1 MVESS
6 QIKQAFGQVSVI
18 GLGLIGGSI
27 AAGIKQQGLASSVCA
42 WDPNGANLT
51 LGHDLGVIDSIAE
64 DIHHATAQ
72 ADLIILAVPVQSME
86 QVLAAIEL
94 KGQIITDVGS
104 VKGVVV
110 EAARRVFGE
119 LPENFIPGHPIAG
132 SEKHGVV
139 AADPNLFRQHKVILT
154 PEETSNPEA
163 IKRVEELWR
172 GLGADIVT
180 MSVSHHDDVL
190 AQTSHLPHLLAYALV
205 DTLSAGGDS
214 LEVFQYAAGGF
225 RDFSRI
231 AASDPTM
238 WRDIFLAN
246 KEPLVQVLDQYQ
258 LKLET
263 LKQLIESGDADQ
275 IKDLL
280 GRAKVARDHFSNLQA
295 EAFNHQAEALNNNQA
310 EALNNRLDKKSPD
323 KKYPDPK

>member
-1 MVESS
+1 MVESP
-6 QIKQAFGQVSVI
+6 QIKQEFRQVSVI

-42 WDPNGANLT
+42 WDENAANLA
-51 LGHDLGVIDSIAE
+51 LGHDLGIIDSIAA
-64 DIHHATAQ
+64 DIHEATAQ

-86 QVLAAIEL
+86 QVLRDIDL
-94 KGQIITDVGS
+94 KDQVITDVGS
-104 VKGVVV
+104 VKGIAV
-110 EAARRVFGE
+110 EAARRVFGK

-132 SEKHGVV
+132 SEKQGVV

-154 PEETSNPEA
+154 PEEASNPAA
-163 IKRVEELWR
+163 IARVEKLWR
-172 GLGADIVT
+172 SLGADVVR

-214 LEVFQYAAGGF
+214 LEVFEYAAGGF

-238 WRDIFLAN
+238 WSDIFQAN
-246 KEPLVQVLDQYQ
+246 KEPLVQVLDQYL

-263 LKQLIESGDADQ
+263 LKQLIESGEADQ

-280 GRAKVARDHFSNLQA
+280 SRAKVARDHFSNIQA
-295 EAFNHQAEALNNNQA
+295 IA
-310 EALNNRLDKKSPD
+310 RKKNGPV
-323 KKYPDPK
+323 

>member
-1 MVESS
+1 MVESP
-6 QIKQAFGQVSVI
+6 QMKQDVRRVSVI

-42 WDPNGANLT
+42 WDPNAASLA
-51 LGHDLGVIDSIAE
+51 LGHDLGIIDSIAA
-64 DIHHATAQ
+64 DINEATAQ
-72 ADLIILAVPVQSME
+72 SDLIVLAVPVQSME
-86 QVLAAIEL
+86 QVLRDIDL
-94 KGQIITDVGS
+94 KDQVITDVGS
-104 VKGVVV
+104 VKGIAV

-132 SEKHGVV
+132 SEKQGVV

-154 PEETSNPEA
+154 PGEASNPAA
-163 IKRVEELWR
+163 IARVEKLWN
-172 GLGADIVT
+172 GLGAEVVR

-214 LEVFQYAAGGF
+214 LEVFEYAAGGF

-238 WRDIFLAN
+238 WSDIFEAN
-246 KEPLVQVLDQYQ
+246 KEPLVQVLDQYL

-263 LKQLIESGDADQ
+263 LKQLIESGEADQ
-275 IKDLL
+275 IKDVLS
-280 GRAKVARDHFSNLQA
+280 RAKVARDHFSNIQA
-295 EAFNHQAEALNNNQA
+295 IA
-310 EALNNRLDKKSPD
+310 RSKSGPSKK
-323 KKYPDPK
+323 

>member
-1 MVESS
+1 MVESP
-6 QIKQAFGQVSVI
+6 QMKQEFGQVSVI

-42 WDPNGANLT
+42 WDANAASLA
-51 LGHDLGVIDSIAE
+51 LGYDLGVIDSIAA
-64 DIHHATAQ
+64 DIHEATAQ

-86 QVLAAIEL
+86 QVLRNVDL
-94 KGQIITDVGS
+94 KDQVITDVGS
-104 VKGVVV
+104 VKGIAV
-110 EAARRVFGE
+110 EAARRVFGK

-132 SEKHGVV
+132 SEKQGVV

-154 PEETSNPEA
+154 PEEASNPAA
-163 IKRVEELWR
+163 IARVEKLWR
-172 GLGADIVT
+172 GLGADVVR

-214 LEVFQYAAGGF
+214 LEVFEYAAGGF

-238 WRDIFLAN
+238 WSDIFQAN
-246 KEPLVQVLDQYQ
+246 KEPLVQALDQYL

-263 LKQLIESGDADQ
+263 LKQLIESGEADQ

-280 GRAKVARDHFSNLQA
+280 SRAKVARDHFSDIQVID
-295 EAFNHQAEALNNNQA
+295 
-310 EALNNRLDKKSPD
+310 RSKRGPD
-323 KKYPDPK
+323 KK

>member
-1 MVESS
+1 MVESA
-6 QIKQAFGQVSVI
+6 QIKQEFRQVSVI

-42 WDPNGANLT
+42 WDENAANLA
-51 LGHDLGVIDSIAE
+51 LGHDLGIIDSIAA
-64 DIHHATAQ
+64 DIHEATAQ

-86 QVLAAIEL
+86 QVLRDIDL
-94 KGQIITDVGS
+94 KDQVITDVGS
-104 VKGVVV
+104 VKGIAV
-110 EAARRVFGE
+110 EAARRVFGK

-132 SEKHGVV
+132 SEKQGVV

-154 PEETSNPEA
+154 PEEASNPAA
-163 IKRVEELWR
+163 IARVEKLWR
-172 GLGADIVT
+172 SLGADVVR

-214 LEVFQYAAGGF
+214 LEVFEYAAGGF

-238 WRDIFLAN
+238 WSDIFQAN
-246 KEPLVQVLDQYQ
+246 KEPLVQVLDQYL

-263 LKQLIESGDADQ
+263 LKQLIESGEADQ

-280 GRAKVARDHFSNLQA
+280 SRAKVARDHFSNIQA
-295 EAFNHQAEALNNNQA
+295 IA
-310 EALNNRLDKKSPD
+310 RKKNGPV
-323 KKYPDPK
+323 

>member
-1 MVESS
+1 MVESA
-6 QIKQAFGQVSVI
+6 QIKQEFRQVSVI

-42 WDPNGANLT
+42 WDENAANLA
-51 LGHDLGVIDSIAE
+51 LGHDLGIIDSIAA
-64 DIHHATAQ
+64 DIHEATAQ

-86 QVLAAIEL
+86 QVLYDIDL
-94 KGQIITDVGS
+94 KDQVITDVGS
-104 VKGVVV
+104 VKGIAV
-110 EAARRVFGE
+110 EAARRVFGK

-132 SEKHGVV
+132 SEKQGVV

-154 PEETSNPEA
+154 PEEASNPAA
-163 IKRVEELWR
+163 IARVEKLWHS
-172 GLGADIVT
+172 LGADVVR

-214 LEVFQYAAGGF
+214 LEVFEYAAGGF

-238 WRDIFLAN
+238 WSDIFQAN
-246 KEPLVQVLDQYQ
+246 KEPLVQVLDQYL

-263 LKQLIESGDADQ
+263 LKQLIESGEADQ
-275 IKDLL
+275 IKVLL
-280 GRAKVARDHFSNLQA
+280 SRAKVARDHFSNIQA
-295 EAFNHQAEALNNNQA
+295 IA
-310 EALNNRLDKKSPD
+310 RKKNGPV
-323 KKYPDPK
+323 

>member
-1 MVESS
+1 MVESP
-6 QIKQAFGQVSVI
+6 QIKQEFRQVSVI
-18 GLGLIGGSI
+18 GLGRIGGSI

-42 WDPNGANLT
+42 WDENAANLA
-51 LGHDLGVIDSIAE
+51 LGHDLGIIDSIAA
-64 DIHHATAQ
+64 DIHEATAQ

-86 QVLAAIEL
+86 QVLRDIDL
-94 KGQIITDVGS
+94 KDQVITDVGS
-104 VKGVVV
+104 VKGIAV
-110 EAARRVFGE
+110 EAARRVFGK

-132 SEKHGVV
+132 SEKQGVV

-154 PEETSNPEA
+154 PEEASNPAA
-163 IKRVEELWR
+163 IARVEKLWR
-172 GLGADIVT
+172 SLGADVVR

-214 LEVFQYAAGGF
+214 LEVFEYAAGGF

-238 WRDIFLAN
+238 WSDIFQAN
-246 KEPLVQVLDQYQ
+246 KEPLVQVLDQYL

-263 LKQLIESGDADQ
+263 LKQLIESGEADQ

-280 GRAKVARDHFSNLQA
+280 SRAKVARDHFSNIQA
-295 EAFNHQAEALNNNQA
+295 IA
-310 EALNNRLDKKSPD
+310 RKKNGPV
-323 KKYPDPK
+323 

>member
-1 MVESS
+1 MVESP
-6 QIKQAFGQVSVI
+6 QMKQEFGQVSVI

-42 WDPNGANLT
+42 WDANAASLA
-51 LGHDLGVIDSIAE
+51 LGYDLGVIDSIAA
-64 DIHHATAQ
+64 DIHEATAQ

-86 QVLAAIEL
+86 QVLRNVDL
-94 KGQIITDVGS
+94 KDQVITDVGS
-104 VKGVVV
+104 VKGIAV
-110 EAARRVFGE
+110 EAARRVFGK

-132 SEKHGVV
+132 SEKQGVV

-154 PEETSNPEA
+154 PEEASNPAA
-163 IKRVEELWR
+163 IARVEKLWR
-172 GLGADIVT
+172 GLGADVVR

-214 LEVFQYAAGGF
+214 LEVFEYAAGGF

-238 WRDIFLAN
+238 WSDIFQAN
-246 KEPLVQVLDQYQ
+246 KEPLVQALDQYL

-263 LKQLIESGDADQ
+263 LKQLIESGEADQ

-280 GRAKVARDHFSNLQA
+280 SRAKVARDHFSDIQVID
-295 EAFNHQAEALNNNQA
+295 
-310 EALNNRLDKKSPD
+310 RSKSGPD
-323 KKYPDPK
+323 KK

>member
-1 MVESS
+1 MVESP
-6 QIKQAFGQVSVI
+6 QIKQEFRQVSVI

-42 WDPNGANLT
+42 WDANAASLA
-51 LGHDLGVIDSIAE
+51 LGHDLGVIDSIAA
-64 DIHHATAQ
+64 DIREATAQ

-86 QVLAAIEL
+86 QVLRDIDL
-94 KGQIITDVGS
+94 KDQVITDVGS
-104 VKGVVV
+104 VKGIAV
-110 EAARRVFGE
+110 EAARRVFGK

-132 SEKHGVV
+132 SEKQGVV

-154 PEETSNPEA
+154 PEEASNPAA
-163 IKRVEELWR
+163 IARVEKLWR
-172 GLGADIVT
+172 GLGADVVR

-214 LEVFQYAAGGF
+214 LEVFEYAAGGF

-238 WRDIFLAN
+238 WSDIFRAN
-246 KEPLVQVLDQYQ
+246 KEPLVQVLDQYL

-263 LKQLIESGDADQ
+263 LKQLIESGEADQ
-275 IKDLL
+275 VKDLL
-280 GRAKVARDHFSNLQA
+280 SRAKVARDHFSNIQVIA
-295 EAFNHQAEALNNNQA
+295 RTKNG
-310 EALNNRLDKKSPD
+310 PD
-323 KKYPDPK
+323 

>member
-1 MVESS
+1 MVESP
-6 QIKQAFGQVSVI
+6 QMKQEFGQVSVI

-42 WDPNGANLT
+42 WDANVASLA
-51 LGHDLGVIDSIAE
+51 LGYDLGVIDSIAA
-64 DIHHATAQ
+64 DIHEATAQ

-86 QVLAAIEL
+86 QVLRHVDL
-94 KGQIITDVGS
+94 KDQVITDVGS
-104 VKGVVV
+104 VKGIAV
-110 EAARRVFGE
+110 EAARRVFGK

-132 SEKHGVV
+132 SEKQGVV
-139 AADPNLFRQHKVILT
+139 AADPNLFLQHKVILT
-154 PEETSNPEA
+154 PEEASNPAA
-163 IKRVEELWR
+163 IARVEKLWR
-172 GLGADIVT
+172 GLGADVVR

-214 LEVFQYAAGGF
+214 LEVFEYAAGGF

-238 WRDIFLAN
+238 WSDIFQAN
-246 KEPLVQVLDQYQ
+246 KEPLVQALDQYL

-263 LKQLIESGDADQ
+263 LKQLIESGEADQ

-280 GRAKVARDHFSNLQA
+280 SRAKVARDHFSDIQDIA
-295 EAFNHQAEALNNNQA
+295 
-310 EALNNRLDKKSPD
+310 RSKRGPV
-323 KKYPDPK
+323 

>member
-1 MVESS
+1 MVESPH
-6 QIKQAFGQVSVI
+6 IKQEFRQVSVI

-42 WDPNGANLT
+42 WDANAASLA
-51 LGHDLGVIDSIAE
+51 LGHDLGVIDSIAA
-64 DIHHATAQ
+64 DIHEATAQ

-86 QVLAAIEL
+86 QVLRDIDL
-94 KGQIITDVGS
+94 KDQVITDVGS
-104 VKGVVV
+104 VKGIAV
-110 EAARRVFGE
+110 EAARRVFGK

-132 SEKHGVV
+132 SEKQGVV
-139 AADPNLFRQHKVILT
+139 AADPNLFREHKVILT
-154 PEETSNPEA
+154 PEEASNPAA
-163 IKRVEELWR
+163 IARVEKLWR
-172 GLGADIVT
+172 GLGADVVR

-214 LEVFQYAAGGF
+214 LEVFEYAAGGF

-231 AASDPTM
+231 AASDPIM
-238 WRDIFLAN
+238 WSDIFQAN
-246 KEPLVQVLDQYQ
+246 REPLVQVLDQYL

-263 LKQLIESGDADQ
+263 LKQLIKSGEADQ

-280 GRAKVARDHFSNLQA
+280 SRAKVARDHFSNIQA
-295 EAFNHQAEALNNNQA
+295 IA
-310 EALNNRLDKKSPD
+310 RKKNGPV
-323 KKYPDPK
+323 

>member
-1 MVESS
+1 MVESP
-6 QIKQAFGQVSVI
+6 QMKQEFGQVSVI

-27 AAGIKQQGLASSVCA
+27 AAGIKQQGLASSVSA
-42 WDPNGANLT
+42 WDANAASLA
-51 LGHDLGVIDSIAE
+51 LGHDLGVIDSIAA
-64 DIHHATAQ
+64 DIHEATAQ

-86 QVLAAIEL
+86 QVLRDIDL
-94 KGQIITDVGS
+94 KDQVITDVGS
-104 VKGVVV
+104 VKGIAV
-110 EAARRVFGE
+110 EAARRVFGK

-154 PEETSNPEA
+154 PEEASNPAA
-163 IKRVEELWR
+163 IARVEKLWR
-172 GLGADIVT
+172 GLGADVVR

-214 LEVFQYAAGGF
+214 LEVFEYAAGGF

-238 WRDIFLAN
+238 WSDIFQAN
-246 KEPLVQVLDQYQ
+246 KEPLVQALDQYL

-263 LKQLIESGDADQ
+263 LKQLIESGEADQ

-280 GRAKVARDHFSNLQA
+280 SRAKVARDHFSDIQVID
-295 EAFNHQAEALNNNQA
+295 
-310 EALNNRLDKKSPD
+310 RSKRGPD
-323 KKYPDPK
+323 KK